1 VNRYKLTLEY
11 DGTHLVGWQRQPG
24 QASVQS
30 LVEDAL
36 KRLGEPEDIFV
47 QGAGRTDAGVHAT
60 GQVAHVDLVR
70 PWDPYRLRAALNGEL
85 RAHPVSIIDATL
97 AEPDFHA
104 RFNAIARHYEYRV
117 IVRASPLVLDKN
129 RAWRIT
135 PPFDAKA
142 VMEAANLLIG
152 THDFSSFRAS
162 HCQASSPIK
171 TLDVLRVHRTQTTPE
186 EELLVFEV
194 QARSFLHH
202 QVRNIVGSLQCVG
215 KGKWRV
221 ADFKSALEARD
232 RKRGGPTAPA
242 SGLILT
248 NVIYP

>member
-1 VNRYKLTLEY
+1 MRRYKLTLEY

-24 QASVQS
+24 RASVQS

-36 KRLGEPEDIFV
+36 KRLGESEEVFV

-60 GQVAHVDLVR
+60 GQVAHVDLAR
-70 PWDPYRLRAALNGEL
+70 AWDPYRLRAALNGEL
-85 RAHPVSIIDATL
+85 RAQPVSVIETIL

-117 IVRASPLVLDKN
+117 IVRASPLVLNKN
-129 RAWRIT
+129 RAWRLP
-135 PPFDAKA
+135 PPFDTKA
-142 VMEAANLLIG
+142 VVEAASLLIG

-171 TLDVLRVHRTQTTPE
+171 TLDVLRVHRTQTDLE

-215 KGKWRV
+215 KGKWSV
-221 ADFKSALEARD
+221 ADFKDALEARD
-232 RKRGGPTAPA
+232 RTRGGPTAPPD
-242 SGLILT
+242 GLILT
-248 NVIYP
+248 KVIYP